1 VSSNSAIGASGWEYT
16 QTGVT
21 ASNYT
26 LSGNIHL
33 WNTAASGTDGGAV
46 TFTERMRLNT
56 TGLGIGTNNPSAK
69 LDVVGNAEIN
79 GNLNVTGTVTAT
91 AFIGESPSVFSI
103 RDEKSVNVA
112 AQYLPANTW
121 THHNLQTTDVNTL
134 TGASLAANVIT
145 LPAGTFD
152 VYASTQSYRGNGSK
166 ARLYDITNSA
176 TLLASTS
183 NASHSSFYSG
193 VTEQIIGRITVASGG
208 ITCRLEQNVTTAS
221 YAGINVNKTEP
232 EIYSYVKFT
241 EVT

>member
-1 VSSNSAIGASGWEYT
+1 MATTTRVLTAAVSGTVYTTNANDALEAIDTCHSGTTAPTDELVEGKLWMDT
-16 QTGVT
+16 T
-21 ASNYT
+21 ASPGT
-26 LSGNIHL
+26 LKVYS
-33 WNTAASGTDGGAV
+33 ASAWQSLGGA
-46 TFTERMRLNT
+46 
-56 TGLGIGTNNPSAK
+56 
-69 LDVVGNAEIN
+69 
-79 GNLNVTGTVTAT
+79 
-91 AFIGESPSVFSI
+91 SPSVFSI
-103 RDEKSVNVA
+103 RDQKAVAVA
-112 AQYLPANTW
+112 AQYLPAHTW

-176 TLLASTS
+176 TLLASTN